1 MLIVTA
7 RGPDHQV
14 QLVAQLVAVMH
25 PQCVALEHALLVS
38 LREKPAAGLEL
49 ARRFEASIGFFWN
62 ATHQQIYKVLHRMV
76 ADGWIEEGL
85 DASAAGDQRRTKTYR
100 VTPLGEK
107 VLGEWLAEPT
117 PSDAVRNTLA
127 VKMRG
132 ASYGDRKSLLNDIR
146 ARLADHNARLA
157 LYNSLLARDYSD
169 ASGLAGQEL
178 DQYLVL
184 RGGILAEQ
192 FWIQWLTEYLEAHQ

>member
-1 MLIVTA
+1 
-7 RGPDHQV
+7 
-14 QLVAQLVAVMH
+14 MH
-25 PQCVALEHALLVS
+25 PRSVALEHALLVS

-62 ATHQQIYKVLHRMV
+62 ATHQQIYKVLHRMA
-76 ADGWIEEGL
+76 ADGWVEAETS
-85 DASAAGDQRRTKTYR
+85 DATGRDRTVYS
-100 VTPLGEK
+100 VTKLGEK
-107 VLGEWLAEPT
+107 VLAEWIAEPT
-117 PSDAVRNTLA
+117 PSDALRNTLA

-146 ARLADHNARLA
+146 ARLAEHNSRLA
-157 LYNSLLARDYSD
+157 LYNSLLARDYADPS
-169 ASGLAGQEL
+169 ALAGQEL

-192 FWIQWLTEYLEAHQ
+192 FWTQWLTEYLEAHTP